1 MESSDRLGGDS
12 GVGKVRNEVGEMRST
27 YKNLSSGV
35 ALPLMVFL
43 VCLVGSLPVCP
54 LTQPMDSIN
63 DSMTALADSMRLGAI
78 KAEVNGA
85 IITDDEVKR
94 QAAVPLREAME
105 KYKGREFTERAT
117 QILSDVLDEL
127 IDRQLLVQEASK
139 IIKDNPIVKEALEKE
154 AESFLKD
161 AMDKVGGPARFYELA
176 AKEGVNPV
184 EKKKELKEDLMAE
197 ALLKEFAF
205 KKISIS
211 PREVRE
217 YYLKHQDEFNEEKEV
232 KARQIL
238 IKAIPNA
245 REAEKKAQEVY
256 QRAKAGEDFAELA
269 KQFSQDAKDSAG
281 KLYEHKEIM
290 QWIKGL
296 REAALALEQGEISQP
311 VRSPIGFHIFKAEA
325 VKPARTPSFE
335 ELQEE
340 INNKL
345 YQDVARHRKMEYIKN
360 LKKKA
365 VIKVMR

>member
-1 MESSDRLGGDS
+1 M
-12 GVGKVRNEVGEMRST
+12 RNNAGEMRST

-54 LTQPMDSIN
+54 LTRSMDST
-63 DSMTALADSMRLGAI
+63 TALAESIRLGAI

-94 QAAVPLREAME
+94 QAAVPLREAID
-105 KYKGREFTERAT
+105 KYKGRELNERAT
-117 QILSDVLDEL
+117 QILSDILDER

-139 IIKDNPIVKEALEKE
+139 IIKDNPIVKEALERE

-176 AKEGVNPV
+176 AKEGVNPA

-197 ALLKEFAF
+197 ALVKEFAY

-211 PREVRE
+211 PKEVRD
-217 YYLKHQDEFNEEKEV
+217 YYLKHKDEFNEEKEV
-232 KARQIL
+232 KARQIY

-245 REAEKKAQEVY
+245 KEAEKKAQEIY
-256 QRAKAGEDFAELA
+256 QRARAGEDFAELA
-269 KQFSQDAKDSAG
+269 KQFSQDSKASTG
-281 KLYEHKEIM
+281 ELYEHKEIK
-290 QWIKGL
+290 QWKKEL

-340 INNKL
+340 INTKL
-345 YQDVARHRKMEYIKN
+345 YDDEARRRKADYIKN
-360 LKKKA
+360 LKRKA